1 MAESLGLTEAVSIA
15 LGGMIGGG
23 IYAVLGVVTRITG
36 AATWAAFVLAGVV
49 ALCAAYSYTRLNEL
63 ADQGGGS
70 VTYIQC
76 FTGNETLAGMA
87 GWTLL
92 FGYIGSM
99 AMYAFAFAEFAIS
112 LPLVPESAV
121 GLPLRPVISVLAVA
135 GFVGLNL
142 LGARATGTTENVLVA
157 AKVLVLVLFGVGGIA
172 YVLGISPAPLDV
184 GAGRLFSVSPL
195 MAAGVSFVAFQGW
208 QLLFYDQERI
218 EDATTTIREA
228 IYVSI
233 PAAVGI
239 YIVVALATVNLA
251 PEALTTHPHTALK
264 DAAEQMLSV
273 FGVGWLGGLVI
284 ALSALFS
291 TGSAINATL
300 FSSGYFA
307 KGLLSK
313 DFLPDRV
320 GDPDVDGVPPR
331 LILGIGTITA
341 LFSAWGSLDAVT
353 SFASVAFIVV
363 FGGMSYLALRQRDQ
377 SSVNP
382 VPPAVGLVG
391 AAGFFPVMLYH
402 LYAAERNT
410 FYAVCALAAAVV
422 LVEVLYFERS
432 TLVEEI
438 TEFEDLVDADIDP
451 DIDPDVDLGGE

>member
-1 MAESLGLTEAVSIA
+1 MAESLGFTEAVSIA

-49 ALCAAYSYTRLNEL
+49 ALCAGYSYARLNEL

-76 FTGNETLAGMA
+76 FTGNDTLAGMA

-99 AMYAFAFAEFAIS
+99 SMYAFAFAEFAIS
-112 LPLVPESAV
+112 VPTVPASIA
-121 GLPLRPVISVLAVA
+121 GLPLRPVVSVIAIG
-135 GFVGLNL
+135 GFVALNL
-142 LGARATGTTENVLVA
+142 LGARATGTTENVLVV
-157 AKVLVLVLFGVGGIA
+157 AKVGVLVLFGIGGVA
-172 YVLGISPAPLDV
+172 FARFVAPGTVDV
-184 GAGRLFSVSPL
+184 GTERLLTTGPL

-218 EDATTTIREA
+218 EDPTRTVRRAVA
-228 IYVSI
+228 LSI
-233 PAAVGI
+233 PAAVAI
-239 YIVVALATVNLA
+239 YVIVALATVNLA
-251 PEALTTHPHTALK
+251 PEALTNQPHTALK
-264 DAAEQMLSV
+264 VAAERILSPV
-273 FGVGWLGGLVI
+273 GFGWVGGLVI

-313 DFLPDRV
+313 GYLPDRV
-320 GDPDVDGVPPR
+320 SDPDAEDDGVPSR
-331 LILGIGTITA
+331 LILGIGAVTA
-341 LFSAWGSLDAVT
+341 AFSAWGSLDAVT

-363 FGGMSYLALRQRDQ
+363 FGGVSYLALRQR
-377 SSVNP
+377 SREEVHP
-382 VPPAVGLVG
+382 LPPAVGLLG
-391 AAGFFPVMLYH
+391 TAGFLPVMLYH
-402 LYAAERNT
+402 LYSAERGT
-410 FYAVCALAAAVV
+410 FYAVCALALGVLAVE
-422 LVEVLYFERS
+422 LLYFEREV
-432 TLVEEI
+432 LREEI
-438 TEFEDLVDADIDP
+438 TEFEEVVGLE
-451 DIDPDVDLGGE
+451 GRE